1 MHPFNEQAIR
11 PCGSS
16 YAYCNGNCAECEANN
31 TYATTS
37 TEAVSSSTTS
47 NSPDY
52 DVDAFGKPSKEVY
65 EKAKKDKDYAST
77 ALFLCR
83 KRRDNL
89 IDELVREREHE
100 KLYMDMYEKQK
111 DIIRKY
117 EIYEELEANG

>member
-11 PCGSS
+11 PCGSL
-16 YAYCNGNCAECEANN
+16 YAYCNGNCAECEVNN

-37 TEAVSSSTTS
+37 TEAVSRYATSST
-47 NSPDY
+47 PDY

-65 EKAKKDKDYAST
+65 DKAKKDKDYAAN

-117 EIYEELEANG
+117 EIYEEIESNG